1 MTKYYRKIRSFVR
14 REGRLTKGQ
23 QRALDELYPVY
34 GLTLEDKQQI
44 DFQRLFGNNHPVH
57 IEIGFG
63 NGQALAHMAAE
74 HPDQNYL
81 GIEVHRPG
89 VGNALLQVEQQ
100 ALKNVRVICEDAV
113 EVLTDHIPED
123 CLSAVYIFFADP
135 WHKKR
140 HHKRRLIQVE
150 FVEVLL
156 TKLQHQ
162 GILHFATDWQDY
174 AEHMLEVVKQI
185 SGVENLVGKDQFSER
200 PGYRP
205 ITKFEQRGMR
215 LGHGVWDLLLRKK

>member
-1 MTKYYRKIRSFVR
+1 MTQYYRKIRSYVR

-23 QRALDELYPVY
+23 QRALNELYPVY
-34 GLTLEDKQQI
+34 GLKLENNQLI
-44 DFQRLFGNNHPVH
+44 DFVELFGNDHPVH

-63 NGQALAHMAAE
+63 NGQALIHMAAE

-100 ALKNVRVICEDAV
+100 DLKNVRVIAQDAV
-113 EVLTDHIPED
+113 EVLSDHIPDES
-123 CLSAVYIFFADP
+123 LSAVYIFFADP

-140 HHKRRLIQVE
+140 HHKRRLIQTE
-150 FVEVLL
+150 FVETLMS
-156 TKLQHQ
+156 KLKQN
-162 GILHFATDWQDY
+162 GLLHFATDWQDY
-174 AEHMLEVVKQI
+174 AEHMLEVIKKI
-185 SGVENLVGKDQFSER
+185 PSLENPAGKNNFSER
-200 PGYRP
+200 PDYRP
-205 ITKFEQRGMR
+205 ITKFEQRGLR